1 MKSGSQAAVPGGLAR
16 TLRAATAMGWRAN
29 RVALIGQLTAVA
41 AAGLA
46 PVAAAWLLR
55 AILDG
60 LTGNRDHHNLLGL
73 VLLLGVA
80 AGATA
85 VLPSVTQYLS
95 SRAGLAIQRQ
105 ATADLFTAVTRLQGL
120 RRLEDPR
127 FQDRLR
133 VAEQG
138 GSSGPVQI
146 MSSGMATFQA
156 GLTLSGFLVTLL
168 LLSPVIAVVVI
179 AAAAPAVYLERGI
192 ARQQVGLITGISHG
206 QRRQFF
212 YQQLLSSLNAA
223 KEIRLFKLGGY
234 FRGRMLAEQ
243 SEIQLATARVNRR
256 VLASNAAM
264 AAMSALVCTAGL
276 AWAVSAAARGELTIG
291 DVSVFMAALG
301 SGATTIGVLVSSAA
315 ITYQALLTFGIY
327 RAVLAEGPD
336 LPVSADPLP
345 ARQLRRG
352 IEVDDVWFRY
362 GPGNP
367 WILRGVSCFIPHGEA
382 VALVGH
388 NGSGKSTLVKL
399 LCRFYDPDRGRI
411 LWDGIDLRDLD
422 PGRLRDR
429 ISVVFQDYMAYEL
442 TAAENIGVGDLELA
456 GRHDLL
462 AAAASRAG
470 VHDVLAALPKGYQT
484 LLTQTFFDLADKADP
499 QTGVLLSGGQWQ
511 RLALARAFLRG
522 GRDLMI
528 LDEPSSGLDPEAEH
542 EIHAG
547 LAAARAGRA
556 TVLISHRLNT
566 VRTAEH
572 ILVLA
577 DGVVSEQGDHDA
589 LMARAGTYAR
599 LFELQ
604 AQGYADQVAA
614 TDGK

>member
-1 MKSGSQAAVPGGLAR
+1 
-16 TLRAATAMGWRAN
+16 MGWRAN
-29 RVALIGQLTAVA
+29 RVALAGQLTAVA

-60 LTGNRDHHNLLGL
+60 LIGNRAHHNLLGL

-95 SRAGLAIQRQ
+95 SRSGQAIQRQ
-105 ATADLFTAVTRLQGL
+105 TTADLFTAVTRLQGL

-133 VAEQG
+133 IAEQG
-138 GSSGPVQI
+138 GSSGPGQI
-146 MSSGMATFQA
+146 MSGGMAMISS

-168 LLSPVIAVVVI
+168 LLSPAMAAVVVV
-179 AAAAPAVYLERGI
+179 AATPAIYLERGI
-192 ARQQVGLITGISHG
+192 ARQQAGLITGISHG

-223 KEIRLFKLGGY
+223 KEIRLFGLGGY
-234 FRGRMLAEQ
+234 FRGQMLAEL

-264 AAMSALVCTAGL
+264 AAMSAVVCTAGL

-301 SGATTIGVLVSSAA
+301 SGAATIGVLVSSAA
-315 ITYQALLTFGIY
+315 ITYQALLTFGNY
-327 RAVLAEGPD
+327 QAMLAEGPD
-336 LPVSADPLP
+336 LPVRTDPLP

-411 LWDGIDLRDLD
+411 LWDGTDLRDLD
-422 PGRLRDR
+422 LSGLRDR
-429 ISVVFQDYMAYEL
+429 MSVVFQDYMTYEL
-442 TAAENIGVGDLELA
+442 TAAENIGVGDLKLA
-456 GRHDLL
+456 GREELL
-462 AAAASRAG
+462 AAAAGRAG

-484 LLTQTFFDLADKADP
+484 MLTQTYFDLADKADP

-511 RLALARAFLRG
+511 RLAIARAFLRG

-547 LAAARAGRA
+547 LAAARADRA

-572 ILVLA
+572 IVVLD
-577 DGVVSEQGDHDA
+577 DGLVSEQGDHDA
-589 LMARAGTYAR
+589 LMARQGTYAR
-599 LFELQ
+599 LFALQ
-604 AQGYADQVAA
+604 AHGYADPVTA
-614 TDGK
+614 TNGK

>member
-1 MKSGSQAAVPGGLAR
+1 MPGGLAR
-16 TLRAATAMGWRAN
+16 TLYAAAVMGWRAN
-29 RVALIGQLTAVA
+29 RVALVGQLTAVA

-60 LTGNRDHHNLLGL
+60 LIGNRAHHNLLGL

-80 AGATA
+80 AGAAA

-95 SRAGLAIQRQ
+95 SRSGQAIQRQ
-105 ATADLFTAVTRLQGL
+105 AIADLFTAVTRLQGL

-133 VAEQG
+133 IAEQG

-146 MSSGMATFQA
+146 TSSGMATFQA

-168 LLSPVIAVVVI
+168 LLSPAMAAVVVL
-179 AAAAPAVYLERGI
+179 AAAPAIYLERGI
-192 ARQQVGLITGISHG
+192 ARKQVGLITGISHG

-223 KEIRLFKLGGY
+223 KEIRLFGLGGY
-234 FRGRMLAEQ
+234 FRGQMLAEL

-264 AAMSALVCTAGL
+264 AATSAVVCTAGL
-276 AWAVSAAARGELTIG
+276 AWAVSAAARDELTIG

-301 SGATTIGVLVSSAA
+301 SGAATIGVLVSSAA
-315 ITYQALLTFGIY
+315 ITYQALLTFGNY
-327 RAVLAEGPD
+327 RAMLAEGPD
-336 LPVSADPLP
+336 LPVRADPIP
-345 ARQLRRG
+345 ARRLRRG

-362 GPGNP
+362 GPSNP
-367 WILRGVSCFIPHGEA
+367 WILRGINCFIPHGEA
-382 VALVGH
+382 VALVGR

-422 PGRLRDR
+422 LGGLRDR
-429 ISVVFQDYMAYEL
+429 MSVVFQDYMAYEL
-442 TAAENIGVGDLELA
+442 TAAENIGVGDLKLA
-456 GRHDLL
+456 GRDELL
-462 AAAASRAG
+462 AAAADRAG
-470 VHDVLAALPKGYQT
+470 IHDVLAALPKGYQT
-484 LLTQTFFDLADKADP
+484 MLTQNYFDLADKADP

-547 LAAARAGRA
+547 LAAARADRA

-604 AQGYADQVAA
+604 AQGYADQLLLP
-614 TDGK
+614 TGNESE

>member
-1 MKSGSQAAVPGGLAR
+1 M
-16 TLRAATAMGWRAN
+16 
-29 RVALIGQLTAVA
+29 
-41 AAGLA
+41 
-46 PVAAAWLLR
+46 
-55 AILDG
+55 
-60 LTGNRDHHNLLGL
+60 
-73 VLLLGVA
+73 LLLGVA
-80 AGATA
+80 AGAAA

-95 SRAGLAIQRQ
+95 SRSGQAIQRQ
-105 ATADLFTAVTRLQGL
+105 AIADLFTAVTRLQGL

-133 VAEQG
+133 IAEQG

-146 MSSGMATFQA
+146 TSSGMATFQA

-168 LLSPVIAVVVI
+168 LLSPAMAAVVVL
-179 AAAAPAVYLERGI
+179 AAAPAIYLERGI
-192 ARQQVGLITGISHG
+192 ARKQVGLITGISHG

-223 KEIRLFKLGGY
+223 KEIRLFGLGGY
-234 FRGRMLAEQ
+234 FRGQMLAEL

-264 AAMSALVCTAGL
+264 AATSAVVCTAGL
-276 AWAVSAAARGELTIG
+276 AWAVSAAARDELTIG

-301 SGATTIGVLVSSAA
+301 SGAATIGVLVSSAA
-315 ITYQALLTFGIY
+315 ITYQALLTFGNY
-327 RAVLAEGPD
+327 RAMLAEGPD
-336 LPVSADPLP
+336 LPVRADPIP
-345 ARQLRRG
+345 ARRLRRG

-362 GPGNP
+362 GPSNP
-367 WILRGVSCFIPHGEA
+367 WILRGINCFIPHGEA
-382 VALVGH
+382 VALVGR

-422 PGRLRDR
+422 LGGLRDR
-429 ISVVFQDYMAYEL
+429 MSVVFQDYMAYEL
-442 TAAENIGVGDLELA
+442 TAAENIGVGDLKLA
-456 GRHDLL
+456 GRDELL
-462 AAAASRAG
+462 AAAADRAG
-470 VHDVLAALPKGYQT
+470 IHDVLAALPKGYQT
-484 LLTQTFFDLADKADP
+484 MLTQNYFDLADKADP

-547 LAAARAGRA
+547 LAAARADRA

-604 AQGYADQVAA
+604 AQGYADQLLLP
-614 TDGK
+614 TGNESE